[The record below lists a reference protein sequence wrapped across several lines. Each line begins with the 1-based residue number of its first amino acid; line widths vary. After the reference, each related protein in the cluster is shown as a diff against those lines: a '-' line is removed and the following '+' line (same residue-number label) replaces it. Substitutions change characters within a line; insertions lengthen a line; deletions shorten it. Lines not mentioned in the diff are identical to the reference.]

1 MGADA
6 KLFYAV
12 SEKFSLS
19 ANAGLGYDAL
29 AKDAVIVSAFTG
41 GGPAFATQGV
51 SPSHLLAR
59 GGAGLT
65 FHGDKGWE
73 VVGRYD
79 VEARSRFTNQTVSLK
94 LRKSF

>member
-1 MGADA
+1 
-6 KLFYAV
+6 V
-12 SEKFSLS
+12 SDKFSLT

-29 AKDAVIVSAFTG
+29 AKNAVIVSSFTG

-59 GGAGLT
+59 GGAGVT
-65 FHGDKGWE
+65 YHGGKGWE

-79 VEARSRFTNQTVSLK
+79 VEARSRFTNQTVSVK
-94 LRKSF
+94 IRKSF